1 VSLKIGADLNVIG
14 TEVNQDGKFVLVL
27 MFEGKRKELLITGL
41 ELNGEW
47 ILGNGER
54 RNNRSEGT

>member
-1 VSLKIGADLNVIG
+1 MSLKIGIDLNMVG
-14 TEVNQDGKFVLVL
+14 TEVNKDGKFVLVV
-27 MFEGKRKELLITGL
+27 MFEGKRKELVITGV

-54 RNNRSEGT
+54 RNNTGT